1 MDLRN
6 FSLLYPNE
14 ATRQAHFA
22 GKDAPNI
29 PMIVLDELG
38 LTQIFDLR
46 NCDLSDF
53 FTTDPA
59 VITYRLDTFRDM
71 MNNPPIARMFNKLI
85 PVLTDI
91 MELRRLEA
99 DSGNTGDYLSSL
111 TEIELYISSIEI
123 LHEGLS
129 QVKDTISGQAFL
141 TLAQRITELAES
153 DYYRELNEKLSE
165 LTDRVREIRS
175 VTIGVNLD
183 PQLRPTHAG
192 VLSINPEPF
201 RSATY
206 WKRSCV

>member
-1 MDLRN
+1 MNLKD

-14 ATRQAHFA
+14 AARQAHYA

-29 PMIVLDELG
+29 PMVVLDELG

-59 VITYRLDTFRDM
+59 VIAYRQDTFRDM
-71 MNNPPIARMFNKLI
+71 MNNAGIARMFNKLI

-99 DSGNTGDYLSSL
+99 DSGNTSDYLSSL

-129 QVKDTISGQAFL
+129 AVSGNLKGQAFL
-141 TLAQRITELAES
+141 TLCERITELAES
-153 DYYRELNEKLSE
+153 D
-165 LTDRVREIRS
+165 
-175 VTIGVNLD
+175 
-183 PQLRPTHAG
+183 
-192 VLSINPEPF
+192 
-201 RSATY
+201 
-206 WKRSCV
+206 